1 MCSRDAASNQLID
14 YKNNDSEVQREITTS
29 SGIPV
34 GVKDAIQTVGPR
46 GPALL
51 QDFQF
56 LDEMMHFDTE
66 RIPERVAY
74 AKGAGAFGY
83 FECTHDISKF
93 CAAAIFDKVRKRTA
107 IAMRFSVASG
117 EEGSADTVREQRG
130 FAVKFYTD
138 DGIWD
143 IVGCNMPVH
152 YVRDPML
159 FPSLVHA
166 QKRNPQTHLK
176 DPDMFWDF
184 MTLRPE
190 TLHALLMYF
199 SDRGTPDGYRH
210 LHGYGV
216 HTYRMINAS
225 GETQYVRFHFKT
237 DQGIKNLDARRCE
250 ELMSHD
256 PDYAIRDLYNSI
268 KKGNYPSWSMYIQVM
283 LNEEAK
289 KCRFN
294 PFDVT
299 KVWPQKD
306 FPLLPVGK
314 LVLDRNPTNYFT
326 EVEQL
331 AFSPAHM
338 VPGIEPSPDKM
349 LQGRLFAYGD
359 SQRHRLGVN
368 YMQIPVNCPYRVNVR
383 NFQRDGAMT
392 VTDNQNGAPN
402 YFPNSFCGP
411 KESPRAL
418 GLQTCCPLS
427 GDVYRFMS
435 GDTEDNF
442 SQVTDFWTYTL
453 DNCGRKRLVRN
464 LSEHLTEASQFLQER
479 AVKLFTMV
487 HSDFGRLMTEALN
500 TARISK
506 F

>member
-1 MCSRDAASNQLID
+1 
-14 YKNNDSEVQREITTS
+14 
-29 SGIPV
+29 
-34 GVKDAIQTVGPR
+34 
-46 GPALL
+46 
-51 QDFQF
+51 
-56 LDEMMHFDTE
+56 
-66 RIPERVAY
+66 
-74 AKGAGAFGY
+74 
-83 FECTHDISKF
+83 
-93 CAAAIFDKVRKRTA
+93 
-107 IAMRFSVASG
+107 
-117 EEGSADTVREQRG
+117 
-130 FAVKFYTD
+130 
-138 DGIWD
+138 
-143 IVGCNMPVH
+143 
-152 YVRDPML
+152 
-159 FPSLVHA
+159 
-166 QKRNPQTHLK
+166 
-176 DPDMFWDF
+176 
-184 MTLRPE
+184 
-190 TLHALLMYF
+190 
-199 SDRGTPDGYRH
+199 
-210 LHGYGV
+210 
-216 HTYRMINAS
+216 
-225 GETQYVRFHFKT
+225 
-237 DQGIKNLDARRCE
+237 
-250 ELMSHD
+250 
-256 PDYAIRDLYNSI
+256 
-268 KKGNYPSWSMYIQVM
+268 M

-326 EVEQL
+326 EIEQL

-359 SQRHRLGVN
+359 SQRHRLGSN
-368 YMQIPVNCPYRVNVR
+368 CMQIPVNCPYRVNVR
-383 NFQRDGAMT
+383 NFQRDGPMT

-418 GLQTCCPLS
+418 ALQTCCPLS
-427 GDVYRFMS
+427 GDVYRYMS

-442 SQVTDFWTYTL
+442 SQATDFWTYTL
-453 DNCGRKRLVRN
+453 DNCGRKRLIRN
-464 LSEHLTEASQFLQER
+464 LSEHLTQASQFLQER